1 MIAGPAL
8 EHGDT
13 NVDSIQT
20 SKRCLHVWCMLRF
33 LIWSKE
39 SNGNCSEITKKISKI
54 GASGKFPANAER
66 DLMTALDLPIVTGQQ
81 CSCKPLGLLSSCRM
95 SLAFL
100 LFAMPLPDGT
110 CIIAELFRH
119 QFVLWS
125 TLTTGVC
132 LPHCQT
138 KLAAQLQTQA
148 MYFLQIPIKDVSSDD
163 KHARTTMRVPMVLP
177 HELLNY
183 LVVAWWAIYYIQ
195 TWYIYIL
202 KIY

>member
-1 MIAGPAL
+1 MLTQFKQVSDVCMFDACLDSLSDLRKAMAIAQRL
-8 EHGDT
+8 
-13 NVDSIQT
+13 
-20 SKRCLHVWCMLRF
+20 
-33 LIWSKE
+33 
-39 SNGNCSEITKKISKI
+39 
-54 GASGKFPANAER
+54 ASGKFPANAER

-183 LVVAWWAIYYIQ
+183 LVVAW
-195 TWYIYIL
+195 
-202 KIY
+202 